1 MTQQNRF
8 KQNEEKIIAR
18 VEEMRQAGKISDEQ
32 ARQMVQVAQQQANS
46 PQSMQ
51 DMLAGE
57 HAFKQRQEA
66 GGMPTGAGE
75 GLAPDLRMRRA
86 SGMPIAE
93 LERLEAERALTQ
105 EQNARVQNGPPGM
118 QREIMTP
125 GYNNSPAGGMPTTQ
139 LPLKTPLDD
148 YPAGGFP
155 IETVTNNMPA
165 PGSHGFQ
172 LPPERGQPN
181 TPQGIL
187 PRIVPER
194 PTFGSTMNAMGGGL
208 MDAGRSIGGGLSSM
222 GKSLGAG
229 AKSLFN
235 DPSRMAMLQ
244 GGLSM
249 MDPNTYYDKKGFGS
263 VFTGLNKGL
272 GAAQQGHAGVLAR
285 RKAVSDRA
293 LVDAQAGLAASG
305 GKPSS
310 DMQGYRAAKAQG
322 YKGSYVDFIKIKAEA
337 GKPATTINMENNAVS
352 KGNTEIMKDFFKT
365 HVPEARGIKKSL
377 FTMGQARQLL
387 EKGIVAGP
395 LTNPTLWVSN
405 FLEESLGFDMGE
417 PGQRAARTREYIS
430 VMGGQVAAAI
440 SDFGAG
446 TGLSDA
452 DRVFATN
459 MAGQDPSDFTVAQL
473 SKLLLLNEA
482 KDRWELSQFNDRA
495 QGILDGDKE
504 KQLFGRQQM
513 KQKLPPMSTA
523 LRDHIVESKKSGALA
538 KEMDPET
545 GKIRMPAGF
554 TGGQKAWDA
563 IPSPTDSASIKIVN
577 IRTKKKADQ

>member
-1 MTQQNRF
+1 MGDQVG
-8 KQNEEKIIAR
+8 EA
-18 VEEMRQAGKISDEQ
+18 ISP
-32 ARQMVQVAQQQANS
+32 V
-46 PQSMQ
+46 
-51 DMLAGE
+51 
-57 HAFKQRQEA
+57 
-66 GGMPTGAGE
+66 TGA
-75 GLAPDLRMRRA
+75 LR
-86 SGMPIAE
+86 S
-93 LERLEAERALTQ
+93 
-105 EQNARVQNGPPGM
+105 
-118 QREIMTP
+118 
-125 GYNNSPAGGMPTTQ
+125 
-139 LPLKTPLDD
+139 
-148 YPAGGFP
+148 
-155 IETVTNNMPA
+155 
-165 PGSHGFQ
+165 
-172 LPPERGQPN
+172 
-181 TPQGIL
+181 
-187 PRIVPER
+187 
-194 PTFGSTMNAMGGGL
+194 
-208 MDAGRSIGGGLSSM
+208 AGRSAGGYM
-222 GKSLGAG
+222 
-229 AKSLFN
+229 KSLFD

-249 MDPNTYYDKKGFGS
+249 MDPNSYYDKQGFGS

-293 LVDAQAGLAASG
+293 LVDAQAGLAAGG
-305 GKPSS
+305 GKPSA
-310 DMQGYRAAKAQG
+310 DMQGYRAAQAQG

-387 EKGIVAGP
+387 DKGIVAGP

-452 DRVFATN
+452 DREFATN
-459 MAGQDPSDFTVAQL
+459 MTGQNPSDFTVAQL

-523 LRDHIVESKKSGALA
+523 LRDHIVESKKSGALD

-563 IPSPTDSASIKIVN
+563 IPSSGGKQKIKIISIETLPGGN
-577 IRTKKKADQ
+577 P